1 MNYRLGR
8 FLKIP
13 VRKAISGP
21 IVFVD
26 FPPAPNLTCAACVGH
41 RLSNRPTLAGNFCQR
56 VKGIESDAL
65 RREIYAGCTVTR
77 RF

>member
-41 RLSNRPTLAGNFCQR
+41 RLSNRPSSQGISASES
-56 VKGIESDAL
+56 KGSSL
-65 RREIYAGCTVTR
+65 MHFVGKSTR
-77 RF
+77 DVL